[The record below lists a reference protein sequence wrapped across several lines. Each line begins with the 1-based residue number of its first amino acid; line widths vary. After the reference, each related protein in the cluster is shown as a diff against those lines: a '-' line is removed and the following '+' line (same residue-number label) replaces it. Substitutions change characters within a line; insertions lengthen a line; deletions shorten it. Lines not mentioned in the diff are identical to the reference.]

1 MSETVTLA
9 EEFNSLATNL
19 YETSAKNGFWNIDE
33 ISEFAIVPI
42 KLALIGDEVSEA
54 LKVHRDEYEGVE
66 SPKLN
71 YMTVKQEQEFT
82 EELADIIIRTLD
94 LAGGL
99 GLNIGESIMEK
110 AEKNKTRPFRH
121 GKRY

>member
-9 EEFNSLATNL
+9 EEVNRLAVDVF
-19 YETSAKNGFWNIDE
+19 ETSKKNGFWHIDD
-33 ISEFAIVPI
+33 ISLFAMVPV
-42 KLALIGDEVSEA
+42 KLALISDEVSEA
-54 LKVHRDEYEGVE
+54 LKVHREEFTDTLEN
-66 SPKLN
+66 LN
-71 YMTVKQEQEFT
+71 NMTAEQEYQFT
-82 EELADIIIRTLD
+82 EELADIVIRTLD

>member
-9 EEFNSLATNL
+9 EEFNNLATDL
-19 YETSAKNGFWNIDE
+19 YETSAKNGFWHIDE

-42 KLALIGDEVSEA
+42 KLALIADEVSEA
-54 LKVHRDEYEGVE
+54 LKVHRDEFTDTLENVNNMTAEQE
-66 SPKLN
+66 S
-71 YMTVKQEQEFT
+71 EFT

-99 GLNIGESIMEK
+99 GLNIGDSIVAK

>member
-1 MSETVTLA
+1 MSETQVTLA
-9 EEFNSLATNL
+9 EEFNNLATDL
-19 YETSAKNGFWNIDE
+19 YETSAKNGFWHIDE

-42 KLALIGDEVSEA
+42 KLALIADEVSEA
-54 LKVHRDEYEGVE
+54 LKVHRDEFTDTLENANNMTAEQE
-66 SPKLN
+66 S
-71 YMTVKQEQEFT
+71 EFT

-99 GLNIGESIMEK
+99 GLNIGDSIVAK